1 TGGDS
6 FNHSTKNKPKNLA
19 EIARQKRIIKN

>member
-1 TGGDS
+1 
-6 FNHSTKNKPKNLA
+6 NHSTKNKPQNLA

>member
-1 TGGDS
+1 
-6 FNHSTKNKPKNLA
+6 HSTKNKPQNLA